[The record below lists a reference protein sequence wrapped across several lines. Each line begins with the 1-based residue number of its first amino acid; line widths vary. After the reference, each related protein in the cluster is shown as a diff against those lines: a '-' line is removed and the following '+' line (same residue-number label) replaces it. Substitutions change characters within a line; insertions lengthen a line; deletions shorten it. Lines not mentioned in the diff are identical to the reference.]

1 MTAVILDRRLERA
14 MVARRRRLGID
25 GRDEVWN
32 GVYVMAP
39 EADVEH
45 QEFAF
50 DLAAVFAEAIKRP
63 GLGRCTHGVN
73 ISDRK
78 RGWTKNFRVPDAA
91 VFLNGTT
98 AEMCGEFW
106 FGGPDFAVEIVSPRD
121 RTRKKLPFYEKVN
134 TRELLIIDRRPWK
147 LTLFRLTDSKLVD
160 VGQSTVDNSRTLAS
174 QVVPLSFRL
183 IGDPTQPAM
192 EVSHHNGH
200 QRWRVKPID
209 KSAQ

>member
-14 MVARRRRLGID
+14 MIARRRRLGID

-50 DLAAVFAEAIKRP
+50 DLAVVFAEAIKRA

-78 RGWTKNFRVPDAA
+78 RGWMKNYRVPDAA

-98 AEMCGEFW
+98 AQMCGEFW
-106 FGGPDFAVEIVSPRD
+106 CGGPDFAVEIVSPRD
-121 RTRKKLPFYEKVN
+121 RTRKKLPFYEKVK
-134 TRELLIIDRRPWK
+134 TRELLIVDRRPWK
-147 LTLFRLTDSKLVD
+147 LTLFRLIDGKLVD
-160 VGQSTVDNSRTLAS
+160 VGQSTLDDSRLLKS

-183 IGDPTQPAM
+183 VGDPSQPAM
-192 EVSHHNGH
+192 EVVHQNG
-200 QRWRVKPID
+200 QQQWLVKPIGRP
-209 KSAQ
+209 AE

>member
-1 MTAVILDRRLERA
+1 MTAVILDRGLER
-14 MVARRRRLGID
+14 MMIARRRRLGID
-25 GRDEVWN
+25 GRDEVWD

-50 DLAAVFAEAIKRP
+50 DLAAVFAEAIRRA

-78 RGWTKNFRVPDAA
+78 RGWIKNFRVPDAA

-98 AEMCGEFW
+98 AQMCGEFW

-121 RTRKKLPFYEKVN
+121 RTRKKLPFYEKIG
-134 TRELLIIDRRPWK
+134 TRELLIVDRRPWK
-147 LTLFRLTDSKLVD
+147 LTLYRLTDGKLLD
-160 VGQSTVDNSRTLAS
+160 AGQSTIEAPQRLAS

-183 IGDPTQPAM
+183 VRVQSRLAM
-192 EVSHHNGH
+192 EVTHHDGR
-200 QRWRVKPID
+200 QRWLVAPID
-209 KSAQ
+209 SPKK